1 MMLQYKKLKQ
11 NNRDSILFF
20 RLGDFYEMFEQD
32 AREVSK
38 LLNLTLTQRNGVPM
52 CGIPYHAASNY
63 IARLIRAGK
72 KIAVCEQTR
81 LALPGKGI
89 AEREIVE
96 VITPGTLVDEGLLEG
111 NINNYLVSI
120 AGRRGAVSFSY
131 IDLSTAAFYTTH
143 FEAAESE
150 DTLKKEFYRLSPREI
165 IIQESLLEE
174 NGRLALLLG
183 EREGMVINRYPDWY
197 YDPEL
202 NREKL
207 CTQLGVANLK
217 GFGLGDDAP
226 EILSAGILLSY
237 IEDTAKHM
245 LPHIRDIRVYSEQS
259 YVGLDESTQKNLE
272 LVRNLQDGS
281 KRYTLLEVLDHTG
294 TSMGARMLRS
304 WILSPLKD
312 AASITERQEVTA
324 LFYHDQLL
332 LAGLTELLSRILD
345 IERLSTRV
353 ALDKAHAKDLTALG
367 GSLEQAL
374 AVNDLLES
382 HKQPGIMPLTSAE
395 YEAVRDLADLI
406 ARSIKDEP
414 SIQLNEGNMI
424 RAGFN
429 PEVDRLRGLK
439 KNTQEVLSAYLKE
452 EKEKTGIS
460 SLKLRFNRI
469 IGYYLEVTKPNLHLV
484 PATYIRRQSLVGG
497 DRFTTETLIDKE
509 TEINN
514 ASEKIIELEK
524 SIFLEIRAGV
534 KNQLDLLFKV
544 GAGLARIDVLHAF
557 AHAATVNGYARPLVA
572 QGGITSIEEG
582 RHPVVETHLPGGSFI
597 PNSISLDPEQ
607 GFFILLTGPNMAGK
621 STYLRQTALIILMA
635 QIGSFVPAR
644 EARIG
649 IVDRIFCRVGASDN
663 LARGESTFLV
673 EMNETANILR
683 AATRD
688 SLIIMD
694 EVGRGTGTNDG
705 LAIAW
710 AVTLYILERI
720 RARTLFATHFHEL
733 TRIVHSRLRNFSL
746 EVLEKAGE
754 IIFLKRVIPGAA
766 DSSYGI
772 HVAKLAGLPAEV
784 VAGAAEIMQNIG
796 KQGGPAAGPFPVT
809 PQPQQSQPSL
819 FPVSEL
825 IIEQIKTL
833 GVNNL
838 TPLEALTLLAG
849 WKRELTAEE

>member
-1 MMLQYKKLKQ
+1 MLQYKKLKQ

-32 AREVSK
+32 ARDASK
-38 LLNLTLTQRNGVPM
+38 LLNLTLTKRNGVPM

-81 LALPGKGI
+81 LARPGKGI

-96 VITPGTLVDEGLLEG
+96 VITPGTLVDEGLLES

-120 AGRRGAVSFSY
+120 AGRGDTLSFSY

-143 FEAAESE
+143 FEAGGSE
-150 DTLKKEFYRLSPREI
+150 DMLKKEFYRLSPREI

-174 NGRLALLLG
+174 NGSLARLLG
-183 EREGMVINRYPDWY
+183 EREGMVVNRYPDWY
-197 YDPEL
+197 YDPEM

-207 CTQLGVANLK
+207 RSQLGVANLK

-226 EILSAGILLSY
+226 EIISAGILLSY
-237 IEDTAKHM
+237 IEDTAKQM
-245 LPHIRDIRVYSEQS
+245 LPHIRDLRVYSEQS
-259 YVGLDESTQKNLE
+259 YIGLDESTQKNLE
-272 LVRNLQDGS
+272 LVRNLQDGG
-281 KRYTLLEVLDHTG
+281 KHYTLLEVLDHTR
-294 TSMGARMLRS
+294 TSMGSRMLRS

-312 AASITERQEVTA
+312 PASISERQEVVA
-324 LFYHDQLL
+324 LFYHDQPL

-353 ALDKAHAKDLTALG
+353 ALDKAHAKDLKALG
-367 GSLEQAL
+367 GSLEQVL
-374 AVNDLLES
+374 AVSGLLGS
-382 HKQPGIMPLTSAE
+382 HKKLGIMPFTPAE
-395 YEAVRDLADLI
+395 YDTIQDLGRLI
-406 ARSIKDEP
+406 TRAIMDEP
-414 SIQLNEGNMI
+414 SIQLNEGNII
-424 RAGFN
+424 RSGFD
-429 PEVDRLRGLK
+429 PEVDRLRNLK

-469 IGYYLEVTKPNLHLV
+469 IGYYLEVTKPNLQLV
-484 PATYIRRQSLVGG
+484 PSTYIRRQSLVGG
-497 DRFTTETLIDKE
+497 DRFTTETLIEKE

-524 SIFLEIRAGV
+524 NLFLEIRAAV
-534 KNQLDLLFKV
+534 KKQLDLLFKV
-544 GAGLARIDVLHAF
+544 GAVLARIDVLHAF
-557 AHAATVNGYARPLVA
+557 AHAATVNGYSRPRVEE
-572 QGGITSIEEG
+572 GGITRIEEG
-582 RHPVVETHLPGGSFI
+582 RHPVVETNLPGGSFI
-597 PNSISLDPEQ
+597 PNSISLDPEE

-635 QIGSFVPAR
+635 QIGCFVPAR

-683 AATRD
+683 AATKG

-710 AVTLYILERI
+710 AVTLYILEHV

-733 TRIVHSRLRNFSL
+733 TRIMHTHLRNFSL
-746 EVLEKAGE
+746 EVLERGGE

-772 HVAKLAGLPAEV
+772 HVAKLAGLPPEV
-784 VAGAAEIMQNIG
+784 VARAAEIMQNLENG
-796 KQGGPAAGPFPVT
+796 RGPAVQTNIHT
-809 PQPQQSQPSL
+809 PPPEHSQPSL
-819 FPVSEL
+819 FPLSEL
-825 IIEQIKTL
+825 IIEQLKTL
-833 GVNNL
+833 DENNL

-849 WKRELTAEE
+849 WKRELTSEE